1 MAYTRNLDDTI
12 PLGSAQVSGGDD
24 ALRALAKD
32 LKERLTST
40 FVDPNADPM
49 VLKTASLPASGGGV
63 LIIPGTQLQPHM
75 DDDDIEYHEDYWR
88 SDNNANFYAT
98 AGFWLPAGN
107 KITLVEVLGDKAAA
121 ANFDTK
127 LWSVN
132 FGTGLATLVT
142 SFNRAAAGIGI
153 TASGALAETTADDKF
168 FNVQVVA
175 GGGGNFRVYAVRIT
189 YVPV

>member
-49 VLKTASLPASGGGV
+49 VIKSTSLPATTGGI
-63 LIIPGTQLQPHM
+63 LIIPGTALQPHF

-98 AGFWLPAGN
+98 AGFWLPAGY
-107 KITLVEVLGDKAAA
+107 KITLIEVLGDKAAA

-127 LWSVN
+127 LWIVD
-132 FGTGLATLVT
+132 FTTGVPTLVT
-142 SFNRAAAGIGI
+142 TVNRSAAGIGI
-153 TASGALAETTADDKF
+153 SASGALSQNTGNDKF
-168 FNVQVVA
+168 FNIQVVA
-175 GGGGNFRVYAVRIT
+175 TGGGNFRVYGFRIT
-189 YVPV
+189 YVPQ